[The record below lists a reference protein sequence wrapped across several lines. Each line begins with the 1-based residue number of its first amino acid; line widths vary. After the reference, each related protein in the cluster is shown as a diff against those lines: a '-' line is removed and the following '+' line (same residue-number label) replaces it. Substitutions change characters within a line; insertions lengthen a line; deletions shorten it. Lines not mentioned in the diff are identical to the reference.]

1 MITLQSRD
9 LRATI
14 LQRGATLTGLWHC
27 SSDRALVLG
36 SPDASRYDGD
46 LLYAGAIVG
55 PLANRISGAFV
66 TIAGQK
72 WALPAN
78 EGANCLHNG
87 PGGLHS
93 LRWDTTEQSEVSVT
107 LQADLPHGATGLPG
121 NRRITA
127 RYRLTPDGALELI
140 LEAVTDRPTLMNPAH
155 HPYWTLSSHGADAH
169 SLQVNA
175 TEFTETDA
183 ENLPTGQVLPVAGT
197 AFDFTSERRMPADR
211 TIDVNLCL
219 AGQTAAAPRPVAKL
233 TGDDGMRL
241 EIETTAPGLQVY
253 NASGLAR
260 SDIAMHPR
268 QRLEPF
274 AGIAL
279 EPQGWPDAPGRPDFP
294 SVDLHPGT
302 PFRQHT
308 IYRIFR

>member
-14 LQRGATLTGLWHC
+14 LPRGATLSGLWHR
-27 SSDRALVLG
+27 SSDRGLVLG
-36 SPDASRYDGD
+36 SPDASRYCRD

-55 PLANRISGAFV
+55 PLANRISGAGV

-93 LRWDTTEQSEVSVT
+93 LVWEATEQSGDSVT

-127 RYRLTPDGALELI
+127 RYRLTSDAALELI
-140 LEAVTDRPTLMNPAH
+140 LEAVSDRPTVMNPAH
-155 HPYWTLSSHGADAH
+155 HPYWTLGTHSAKAL
-169 SLQVNA
+169 SLQVTG
-175 TEFTETDA
+175 TEYTQTDA
-183 ENLPTGQVLPVAGT
+183 ENLPTGRVLPVTGT
-197 AFDFTSERRMPADR
+197 AFDFTAARRMPADR
-211 TIDVNLCL
+211 TIDINVCL
-219 AGQTAAAPRPVAKL
+219 ARPTSATPRPVAML
-233 TGDDGMRL
+233 TSDEGVRL
-241 EIETTAPGLQVY
+241 ELETTAPGLQIY

-260 SDIAMHPR
+260 SDIPMHPH

-279 EPQGWPDAPGRPDFP
+279 EPQGWPDAPAHPGFP
-294 SVDLHPGT
+294 SVDLLPGT
-302 PFRQHT
+302 SFRQHT